1 MLYTVYATPNIVL
14 PFVGGLMV
22 DKFGANQILLLLTVL
37 VCVGQVVVAFGSF
50 IYSFRIMLVR
60 GTYPMARR
68 RVPLSTNS
76 ETSDACFLLDR
87 PHALWSGWREHQYR
101 SDHADRDLVS
111 QARAWYVHVWYIPL
125 VYAC

>member
-50 IYSFRIMLVR
+50 IYSFRLMLVSAR
-60 GTYPMARR
+60 TRLVLATRLTLLCCQIGRMLFGLGGESINIAQTTLIATWFRKRELGTRR
-68 RVPLSTNS
+68 SQRSSCTRIL
-76 ETSDACFLLDR
+76 TSLDA
-87 PHALWSGWREHQYR
+87 
-101 SDHADRDLVS
+101 
-111 QARAWYVHVWYIPL
+111 
-125 VYAC
+125 